1 MMAIHDED
9 LSITERVE
17 LSLSQAKRVQREAR
31 NVVQSLA
38 RIRDDLITK
47 AEKETADSAV
57 E

>member
-1 MMAIHDED
+1 MAIHDED